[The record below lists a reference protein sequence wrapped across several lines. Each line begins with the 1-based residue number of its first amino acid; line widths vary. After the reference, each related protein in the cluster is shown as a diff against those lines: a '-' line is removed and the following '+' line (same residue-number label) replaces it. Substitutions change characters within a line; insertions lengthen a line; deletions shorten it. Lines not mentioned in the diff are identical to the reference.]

1 MIKKTEEK
9 ISKYGA
15 DSIKVLKGLEAVR
28 KRPGMYIG
36 DTDDGTGLHHM
47 VYEVVDNSIDEA
59 LAGYCKNI
67 KIEINK
73 DGTLS
78 VFDDGRGIPV
88 DIHKGEKKSAAEV
101 IMTQLHA
108 GGKFDHGSYKISGG
122 LHGVGVS
129 VVNALSQKLK
139 LTIYRDKKEHY
150 IEFKDGKA
158 LSPLKVI
165 GRAGAGV
172 DNIDVPTAKK
182 NNMIVMNTPGG
193 NSNATAEHAF
203 ALIMS
208 VLRKIPFANQTT
220 HKAQWEKKN
229 IKGTELSKKTLGI
242 VGFGNVGVRLS
253 YLVKGFNMEILVS
266 SKSLESRKKDYPHVK
281 NVSFDELISKSDI
294 ISFHCKAA
302 ADGKP
307 MITKEHYKKIKPTAY
322 IINAARG
329 NIVDEKDL
337 NEALNENLIAGAAV
351 DVFSKEPAKENILF
365 NNPKVILTPHIA
377 ASTTEASI
385 VVAEMAANQISD
397 FLLKGTKINTV

>member
-1 MIKKTEEK
+1 MP
-9 ISKYGA
+9 
-15 DSIKVLKGLEAVR
+15 KVLISDSMSNIAQKIFEKNNIQFDV
-28 KRPGMYIG
+28 K
-36 DTDDGTGLHHM
+36 TGLSEEEIIKIIPEYDGM
-47 VYEVVDNSIDEA
+47 VVRSATKVT
-59 LAGYCKNI
+59 KNI
-67 KIEINK
+67 I
-73 DGTLS
+73 
-78 VFDDGRGIPV
+78 
-88 DIHKGEKKSAAEV
+88 SAA
-101 IMTQLHA
+101 
-108 GGKFDHGSYKISGG
+108 
-122 LHGVGVS
+122 
-129 VVNALSQKLK
+129 
-139 LTIYRDKKEHY
+139 KK
-150 IEFKDGKA
+150 
-158 LSPLKVI
+158 LKVI

-172 DNIDVPTAKK
+172 DNIDVSTAKK

-294 ISFHCKAA
+294 ISFHCKTA

>member
-1 MIKKTEEK
+1 MP
-9 ISKYGA
+9 
-15 DSIKVLKGLEAVR
+15 KVLISDSMSNIAQKIFEKNNIQFDV
-28 KRPGMYIG
+28 K
-36 DTDDGTGLHHM
+36 TGLSEEDIIKIIPEYDGM
-47 VYEVVDNSIDEA
+47 VVRSATKVT
-59 LAGYCKNI
+59 KNI
-67 KIEINK
+67 I
-73 DGTLS
+73 S
-78 VFDDGRGIPV
+78 VA
-88 DIHKGEKKSAAEV
+88 KK
-101 IMTQLHA
+101 
-108 GGKFDHGSYKISGG
+108 
-122 LHGVGVS
+122 
-129 VVNALSQKLK
+129 
-139 LTIYRDKKEHY
+139 
-150 IEFKDGKA
+150 
-158 LSPLKVI
+158 LKVI

-172 DNIDVPTAKK
+172 DNIDVSTAKK

-385 VVAEMAANQISD
+385 VVAEMVANQISD

>member
-1 MIKKTEEK
+1 
-9 ISKYGA
+9 
-15 DSIKVLKGLEAVR
+15 
-28 KRPGMYIG
+28 
-36 DTDDGTGLHHM
+36 
-47 VYEVVDNSIDEA
+47 
-59 LAGYCKNI
+59 
-67 KIEINK
+67 
-73 DGTLS
+73 
-78 VFDDGRGIPV
+78 
-88 DIHKGEKKSAAEV
+88 
-101 IMTQLHA
+101 
-108 GGKFDHGSYKISGG
+108 
-122 LHGVGVS
+122 
-129 VVNALSQKLK
+129 
-139 LTIYRDKKEHY
+139 
-150 IEFKDGKA
+150 
-158 LSPLKVI
+158 
-165 GRAGAGV
+165 
-172 DNIDVPTAKK
+172 
-182 NNMIVMNTPGG
+182 MIVMNTPGG

-253 YLVKGFNMEILVS
+253 NLVKGFNMEILVN

-365 NNPKVILTPHIA
+365 NNSKVILTPHIA

>member
-1 MIKKTEEK
+1 M
-9 ISKYGA
+9 S
-15 DSIKVLKGLEAVR
+15 KVLISDSMSNIAQKVFEKNNIQFDV
-28 KRPGMYIG
+28 K
-36 DTDDGTGLHHM
+36 TGLSEEEIIKIIPEYDGM
-47 VYEVVDNSIDEA
+47 VVRSATKVT
-59 LAGYCKNI
+59 KNI
-67 KIEINK
+67 I
-73 DGTLS
+73 S
-78 VFDDGRGIPV
+78 VA
-88 DIHKGEKKSAAEV
+88 KK
-101 IMTQLHA
+101 
-108 GGKFDHGSYKISGG
+108 
-122 LHGVGVS
+122 
-129 VVNALSQKLK
+129 
-139 LTIYRDKKEHY
+139 
-150 IEFKDGKA
+150 
-158 LSPLKVI
+158 LKVI

-172 DNIDVPTAKK
+172 DNIDVTTAKK

-208 VLRKIPFANQTT
+208 LLRKIPFANETT

-229 IKGTELSKKTLGI
+229 IKGTELSNKTLGI

-253 YLVKGFNMEILVS
+253 NLVKGFNMKILVN

-294 ISFHCKAA
+294 ISFHCKSA

-337 NEALNENLIAGAAV
+337 NEALNANLIAGAAV

-377 ASTTEASI
+377 ASTAEASI
-385 VVAEMAANQISD
+385 VVAEMVANQISD
-397 FLLKGTKINTV
+397 FLLKGTKVNTV

>member
-1 MIKKTEEK
+1 MP
-9 ISKYGA
+9 
-15 DSIKVLKGLEAVR
+15 KVLISDSMSNIAQKIFEKNNIQFDV
-28 KRPGMYIG
+28 K
-36 DTDDGTGLHHM
+36 TGLSEEEIIKIIPEYDGM
-47 VYEVVDNSIDEA
+47 VVRSATKVT
-59 LAGYCKNI
+59 KNI
-67 KIEINK
+67 I
-73 DGTLS
+73 
-78 VFDDGRGIPV
+78 
-88 DIHKGEKKSAAEV
+88 SAA
-101 IMTQLHA
+101 
-108 GGKFDHGSYKISGG
+108 
-122 LHGVGVS
+122 
-129 VVNALSQKLK
+129 
-139 LTIYRDKKEHY
+139 KK
-150 IEFKDGKA
+150 
-158 LSPLKVI
+158 LKVI
-165 GRAGAGV
+165 ARAGAGV

-253 YLVKGFNMEILVS
+253 NLVKGFNMEILVS

-307 MITKEHYKKIKPTAY
+307 MITKEHYKKMKPTSF

-337 NEALNENLIAGAAV
+337 NDALNENLIAGAAV

-365 NNPKVILTPHIA
+365 NNPKVIVTPHIA

-385 VVAEMAANQISD
+385 VVAEMVANQLSD
-397 FLLKGTKINTV
+397 FLLKGVKINTV

>member
-1 MIKKTEEK
+1 MP
-9 ISKYGA
+9 
-15 DSIKVLKGLEAVR
+15 KVLISDSMSNIAQKIFEKNNIQFDV
-28 KRPGMYIG
+28 K
-36 DTDDGTGLHHM
+36 TGLSEEEIIKIIPEYDGM
-47 VYEVVDNSIDEA
+47 VVRSATKVT
-59 LAGYCKNI
+59 KNI
-67 KIEINK
+67 I
-73 DGTLS
+73 
-78 VFDDGRGIPV
+78 
-88 DIHKGEKKSAAEV
+88 SAA
-101 IMTQLHA
+101 
-108 GGKFDHGSYKISGG
+108 
-122 LHGVGVS
+122 
-129 VVNALSQKLK
+129 
-139 LTIYRDKKEHY
+139 KK
-150 IEFKDGKA
+150 
-158 LSPLKVI
+158 LKVI

-322 IINAARG
+322 IINTARG

-337 NEALNENLIAGAAV
+337 NDALNENLVAGAAV

-365 NNPKVILTPHIA
+365 NNSKAILTPHIA

-385 VVAEMAANQISD
+385 VVAEMVANQISD

>member
-1 MIKKTEEK
+1 MP
-9 ISKYGA
+9 
-15 DSIKVLKGLEAVR
+15 KVLISDSMSNIAQKIFEKNNIQFDV
-28 KRPGMYIG
+28 K
-36 DTDDGTGLHHM
+36 TGLSEEEIIKIIPEYDGM
-47 VYEVVDNSIDEA
+47 VVRSATKVTKNII
-59 LAGYCKNI
+59 LAGK
-67 KIEINK
+67 
-73 DGTLS
+73 
-78 VFDDGRGIPV
+78 
-88 DIHKGEKKSAAEV
+88 
-101 IMTQLHA
+101 
-108 GGKFDHGSYKISGG
+108 
-122 LHGVGVS
+122 
-129 VVNALSQKLK
+129 KLK
-139 LTIYRDKKEHY
+139 AI
-150 IEFKDGKA
+150 A
-158 LSPLKVI
+158 
-165 GRAGAGV
+165 RAGAGV

-253 YLVKGFNMEILVS
+253 NLVKGFNMEILVS